1 MELVIRIDNEK
12 KAVHFLNLLEDLSF
26 VKVEKITTEKTGRKK
41 RASKPENLKKLFG
54 IWAEEEISLK
64 DIRKKA
70 YTSFRSISTGK

>member
-12 KAVHFLNLLEDLSF
+12 KAANFLNLLEDLSF
-26 VKVEKITTEKTGRKK
+26 VKVEKITNEKTGRKK
-41 RASKPENLKKLFG
+41 RASKPESLKKLFG

-70 YTSFRSISTGK
+70 WKRSPK